1 MKEIIEYFG
10 VDHQR
15 RKFAEENLE
24 LQEAIIEYQNA
35 CRKMEGM
42 PADYADKYLL
52 GYRMHLIEEM
62 ADNFVLLG
70 EFMKYFCITNKDI
83 EKIAKYKI
91 ARTHRKIETEKRKR
105 DVENLIRE
113 G

>member
-1 MKEIIEYFG
+1 MKEIITYFG

-35 CRKMEGM
+35 CRQMDGM
-42 PADYADKYLL
+42 PAEYADRYLL
-52 GYRMHLIEEM
+52 AYRMHLIEEM

-70 EFMKYFCITNKDI
+70 EFMKYFCITNEDI
-83 EKIAKYKI
+83 EEVAKFKI
-91 ARTHRKIETEKRKR
+91 ARTHKKIEEEKKKNELLR
-105 DVENLIRE
+105 EN
-113 G
+113 

>member
-1 MKEIIEYFG
+1 MKEIITYFG

-35 CRKMEGM
+35 CRSMDGM
-42 PADYADKYLL
+42 PAEYADRYLL
-52 GYRMHLIEEM
+52 RYRMHLIEEM

-70 EFMKYFCITNKDI
+70 EFMKYFCITNEDI
-83 EKIAKYKI
+83 EEVAKFKI
-91 ARTHRKIETEKRKR
+91 ARTHNKIEEEKRKNELLR
-105 DVENLIRE
+105 EN
-113 G
+113 

>member
-1 MKEIIEYFG
+1 MKEIITYYG

-35 CRKMEGM
+35 CRKMEGESSE
-42 PADYADKYLL
+42 YADRYLL

-70 EFMKYFCITNKDI
+70 EFMKYFCITNEDI
-83 EKIAKYKI
+83 EKIARFKI
-91 ARTHRKIETEKRKR
+91 ARTHRKMEEEKKK
-105 DVENLIRE
+105 NALFRE
-113 G
+113 S

>member
-1 MKEIIEYFG
+1 MKEIITYFG
-10 VDHQR
+10 VDNQR

-35 CRKMEGM
+35 CRKVEGK
-42 PADYADKYLL
+42 PPEYADRYLL

-83 EKIAKYKI
+83 EKFAKFKI
-91 ARTHRKIETEKRKR
+91 ARTHRKIEEEKKK
-105 DVENLIRE
+105 NALFRE
-113 G
+113 S

>member
-1 MKEIIEYFG
+1 MKEIITYFG

-35 CRKMEGM
+35 CRKMDGM
-42 PADYADKYLL
+42 PAEYANRYLE
-52 GYRMHLIEEM
+52 GYRKHLIEEM

-70 EFMKYFCITNKDI
+70 EFMKYFCITEEDI
-83 EKIAKYKI
+83 EEVAKFKI
-91 ARTHRKIETEKRKR
+91 ARTHLKIEEEKIKHGLFR
-105 DVENLIRE
+105 EN
-113 G
+113 